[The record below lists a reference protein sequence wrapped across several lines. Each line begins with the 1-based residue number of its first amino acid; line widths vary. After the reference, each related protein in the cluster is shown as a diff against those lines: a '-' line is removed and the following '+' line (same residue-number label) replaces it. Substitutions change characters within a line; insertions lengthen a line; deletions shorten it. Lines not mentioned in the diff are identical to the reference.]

1 MMRVQHLL
9 ERRGLVAGYLALIT
23 LFLLVDPIV
32 DYLHGEGSLHISLE
46 LTMALVTLVGL
57 TLLMVDMRQG
67 RASRHRLESDLQDA
81 RGDVMRWRAEA
92 QELLSGLGLAIDRQF
107 QRWALSPAERD
118 VGILLLKGLSHKEV
132 ADVRQ
137 TSERTVRQ
145 QAREIY
151 RKAEVGGRAELSA
164 WFLEDLL
171 LPDSAQAHRL
181 APPAPPPAD
190 PDEEGE
196 D

>member
-32 DYLHGEGSLHISLE
+32 DSLHGEGSLHISLE
-46 LTMALVTLVGL
+46 LVMALVTLVGL
-57 TLLMVDMRQG
+57 ALLMVDMRQG
-67 RASRHRLESDLQDA
+67 RASRRRLELDLQDA
-81 RGDVMRWRAEA
+81 RGDVARWRAET
-92 QELLSGLGLAIDRQF
+92 QELLSGLGQAIDRQF

-171 LPDSAQAHRL
+171 LPDSAQVHRL
-181 APPAPPPAD
+181 APPAPSAD
-190 PDEEGE
+190 SDEEGE
-196 D
+196 E